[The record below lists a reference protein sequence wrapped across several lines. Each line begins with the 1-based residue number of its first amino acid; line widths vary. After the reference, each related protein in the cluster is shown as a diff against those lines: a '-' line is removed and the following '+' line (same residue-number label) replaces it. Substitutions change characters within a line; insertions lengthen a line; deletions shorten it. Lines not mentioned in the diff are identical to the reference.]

1 MQFIDEAM
9 ITVQAG
15 NGGGGCL
22 SFRREKYIERGGPD
36 GGNGGDGGDV
46 YLLGDESLNT
56 LIDFQYQQQY
66 RAKKGENGGGRN
78 KTGAGGESIYIKVPI
93 GTTVVDEDTQEVLYD
108 IEKVGEKA
116 LVARGGR
123 RGVGNAAFK
132 SSTNRS
138 PRQTTPGEPGE
149 YRSLRLQ
156 LKLIADVGLLGRPN
170 AGKSTLIS
178 RVSAAR
184 PKVAEYPFTTL
195 TPSLGIVKVALDS
208 SFVMAD
214 IPGLIEGA
222 SDGVGLGTRFLRHVA
237 RCKVLLHL
245 VDVNPEDASDPVTNI
260 SMIEEELA
268 RYSSY
273 LIQRPIWIIL
283 SKIDQLQADEIEN
296 LLERIKIS
304 HPGREVEMISSHAGQ
319 GIDVLL
325 NKLMPFLSRLGD
337 KMKDEQYAAA
347 QKDLERKITNDVLSR
362 SKSERD
368 AKHQRASD
376 DFDVE
381 VIHVND

>member
-1 MQFIDEAM
+1 MQFIDEAT

-56 LIDFQYQQQY
+56 LIDFQYQPQY

-93 GTTVVDEDTQEVLYD
+93 GTTVVDEDTQEILYD

-296 LLERIKIS
+296 LLERVKIS
-304 HPGREVEMISSHAGQ
+304 HPGREVQMISSHAGQ

-362 SKSERD
+362 SRSERD

>member
-1 MQFIDEAM
+1 MQFIDEAT

-56 LIDFQYQQQY
+56 LIDFQYQPQY

-93 GTTVVDEDTQEVLYD
+93 GTTVVDEDTQEILYD

-184 PKVAEYPFTTL
+184 PKIAEYPFTTL

-222 SDGVGLGTRFLRHVA
+222 SEGVGLGTRFLRHVA

-304 HPGREVEMISSHAGQ
+304 HPGREVEMISSHAGH

-325 NKLMPFLSRLGD
+325 NKLMPFLSRLAD

-362 SKSERD
+362 SKGERE

>member
-1 MQFIDEAM
+1 MQFIDEAT

-56 LIDFQYQQQY
+56 LIDFQYQPQY

-93 GTTVVDEDTQEVLYD
+93 GTTVVDEDTQEILYD

-138 PRQTTPGEPGE
+138 PCQTTPGEPGE

-184 PKVAEYPFTTL
+184 PKIAEYPFTTL

>member
-1 MQFIDEAM
+1 MQFIDEAT

-46 YLLGDESLNT
+46 FLLGDESLNT
-56 LIDFQYQQQY
+56 LIDFQYQPQY

-93 GTTVVDEDTQEVLYD
+93 GTTVVDEDTQEILYD
-108 IEKVGEKA
+108 IEKVGERA

-184 PKVAEYPFTTL
+184 PKIADYPFTTL

-222 SDGVGLGTRFLRHVA
+222 SEGVGLGTRFLRHVA

-337 KMKDEQYAAA
+337 KMKDEQFAVA

-376 DFDVE
+376 DSDVE

>member
-1 MQFIDEAM
+1 MQFIDEAT

-56 LIDFQYQQQY
+56 LIDFQYQPQY

-93 GTTVVDEDTQEVLYD
+93 GTTVVDEDTQEILYD

-184 PKVAEYPFTTL
+184 PKIAEYPFTTL

-362 SKSERD
+362 SKSERE

>member
-1 MQFIDEAM
+1 MQFIDEAT

-56 LIDFQYQQQY
+56 LIDFQYQPQY

-93 GTTVVDEDTQEVLYD
+93 GTTVVDEDTQEILYD

-296 LLERIKIS
+296 LLERVKIS

>member
-1 MQFIDEAM
+1 MQFIDEAT

-56 LIDFQYQQQY
+56 LIDFQYQPQY

-93 GTTVVDEDTQEVLYD
+93 GTTVVDEDTQEILYD

-268 RYSSY
+268 RYSPY

-296 LLERIKIS
+296 LLERVKIS

-319 GIDVLL
+319 GIDGLL

-376 DFDVE
+376 GFDVE

>member
-1 MQFIDEAM
+1 MQFIDEAT

-46 YLLGDESLNT
+46 FLLGDESLNT
-56 LIDFQYQQQY
+56 LIDFQYQPQY

-93 GTTVVDEDTQEVLYD
+93 GTTVVDEDTQEILYD

-184 PKVAEYPFTTL
+184 PKIADYPFTTL

-222 SDGVGLGTRFLRHVA
+222 SEGVGLGTRFLRHVA

-337 KMKDEQYAAA
+337 KMKDEQFAVA

-368 AKHQRASD
+368 AKQQRASD
-376 DFDVE
+376 DSDVE

>member
-1 MQFIDEAM
+1 MQFIDEAT

-56 LIDFQYQQQY
+56 LIDFQYQPQY

-93 GTTVVDEDTQEVLYD
+93 GTTVVDEDTQEILYD

-273 LIQRPIWIIL
+273 LMQRPIWIIL

>member
-1 MQFIDEAM
+1 MQFIDEAT

-56 LIDFQYQQQY
+56 LIDFQYQPQY

-93 GTTVVDEDTQEVLYD
+93 GTTVVDEDTQEILYD

-184 PKVAEYPFTTL
+184 PKIAEYPFTTL

-222 SDGVGLGTRFLRHVA
+222 SDGVGLGTRFLRHLA

-337 KMKDEQYAAA
+337 KMKDEQFAAA

-368 AKHQRASD
+368 AKHQRSSD
-376 DFDVE
+376 DVDVE

>member
-1 MQFIDEAM
+1 MQFIDEAT

-15 NGGGGCL
+15 NGGSGCL

-56 LIDFQYQQQY
+56 LIDFQYQPQY

-93 GTTVVDEDTQEVLYD
+93 GTTVVDEDTQEILYD

-184 PKVAEYPFTTL
+184 PKIAEYPFTTL

-222 SDGVGLGTRFLRHVA
+222 SEGVGLGTRFLRHVA

-337 KMKDEQYAAA
+337 KMKDEQFAAA

-362 SKSERD
+362 SKSERE

>member
-1 MQFIDEAM
+1 MQFIDEAT

-56 LIDFQYQQQY
+56 LIDFQYQPQY

-93 GTTVVDEDTQEVLYD
+93 GTTVVDEDTQEILYD

-184 PKVAEYPFTTL
+184 PKVADYPFTTL

>member
-1 MQFIDEAM
+1 MQFIDEAT

-56 LIDFQYQQQY
+56 LIDFQYQPQY

-93 GTTVVDEDTQEVLYD
+93 GTTVVDEDTQEILYD

-184 PKVAEYPFTTL
+184 PKIAEYPFTTL

-347 QKDLERKITNDVLSR
+347 QKDLERKITNDVLRR

-368 AKHQRASD
+368 AKHQGASD

>member
-1 MQFIDEAM
+1 MQFIDEAT

-56 LIDFQYQQQY
+56 LIDFQYQPQY

-93 GTTVVDEDTQEVLYD
+93 GTTVVDEDTQEILYD

-184 PKVAEYPFTTL
+184 PKIAEYPFTTL

-222 SDGVGLGTRFLRHVA
+222 SEGVGLGTRFLRHVA

-337 KMKDEQYAAA
+337 KMKDEQFAAA

-368 AKHQRASD
+368 AKQQRASD

>member
-1 MQFIDEAM
+1 MQFIDEAT

-56 LIDFQYQQQY
+56 LIDFQYQPQY

-93 GTTVVDEDTQEVLYD
+93 GTTVVDEDTQEILYD

-184 PKVAEYPFTTL
+184 PKIADYPFTTL

-222 SDGVGLGTRFLRHVA
+222 SEGVGLGTRFLRHVA

-245 VDVNPEDASDPVTNI
+245 VDVNPEDASDPVSNI

>member
-1 MQFIDEAM
+1 MQFIDEAT

-56 LIDFQYQQQY
+56 LIDFQYQPQY

-93 GTTVVDEDTQEVLYD
+93 GTTVVDEDTQEILYD
-108 IEKVGEKA
+108 IEKVGERA

-368 AKHQRASD
+368 AKQQRGSD

>member
-1 MQFIDEAM
+1 MQFIDEAT

-56 LIDFQYQQQY
+56 LIDFQYQPQY

-93 GTTVVDEDTQEVLYD
+93 GTTVVDEDTQEILYD

-184 PKVAEYPFTTL
+184 PKIAEYPFTTL

-245 VDVNPEDASDPVTNI
+245 VDVNPEDASDPISNI

-268 RYSSY
+268 RYSSH

-296 LLERIKIS
+296 LLERVKIS

-319 GIDVLL
+319 GIDGLL

-337 KMKDEQYAAA
+337 KMKDEKYAAA

>member
-1 MQFIDEAM
+1 MQFIDEAT

-56 LIDFQYQQQY
+56 LIDFQYQPQY
-66 RAKKGENGGGRN
+66 RAKRGENGGGRN

-93 GTTVVDEDTQEVLYD
+93 GTTVVDEDTQEILYD

-184 PKVAEYPFTTL
+184 PKIADYPFTTL

-296 LLERIKIS
+296 LLERVKIS

-337 KMKDEQYAAA
+337 KMKDEQFAAA

-362 SKSERD
+362 SKSERE

>member
-1 MQFIDEAM
+1 MQFIDEAT

-15 NGGGGCL
+15 NGGSGCL

-56 LIDFQYQQQY
+56 LIDFQYQPQY

-93 GTTVVDEDTQEVLYD
+93 GTTVVDEDTQEILYD

-184 PKVAEYPFTTL
+184 PKIADYPFTTL

-222 SDGVGLGTRFLRHVA
+222 SEGVGLGTRFLRHVA

-245 VDVNPEDASDPVTNI
+245 VDVNPDDASDPVTNI

-337 KMKDEQYAAA
+337 KMEDEQFAAA

-368 AKHQRASD
+368 AKQQRVPD

>member
-1 MQFIDEAM
+1 MQFIDEAT

-56 LIDFQYQQQY
+56 LIDFQYQPQY

-93 GTTVVDEDTQEVLYD
+93 GTTVVDEDTQEILYD

-184 PKVAEYPFTTL
+184 PKIADYPFTTL

-222 SDGVGLGTRFLRHVA
+222 AEGVGLGTRFLRHVA

-260 SMIEEELA
+260 YMIEEELA

-337 KMKDEQYAAA
+337 KMKDEQFAAA

-368 AKHQRASD
+368 AKLQRASD

>member
-1 MQFIDEAM
+1 MQFIDEAT

-56 LIDFQYQQQY
+56 LIDFQYQPQY

-93 GTTVVDEDTQEVLYD
+93 GTTVVDEDTQEILYD

-184 PKVAEYPFTTL
+184 PKIAEYPFTTL

-337 KMKDEQYAAA
+337 KMKDEQFAAA

-362 SKSERD
+362 SKSERE

>member
-1 MQFIDEAM
+1 MQFIDEAT

-56 LIDFQYQQQY
+56 LIDFQYQPQY

-184 PKVAEYPFTTL
+184 PKIADYPFTTL

-325 NKLMPFLSRLGD
+325 DKLMPFLSRLGD
-337 KMKDEQYAAA
+337 KMKDEQFAAA

-368 AKHQRASD
+368 AKQQRSFN

>member
-1 MQFIDEAM
+1 MQFIDEAV

-56 LIDFQYQQQY
+56 LIDFQYQPQY

-78 KTGAGGESIYIKVPI
+78 KTGAGGESIYIRVPI
-93 GTTVVDEDTQEVLYD
+93 GTTVVDEDTQEILYD

-337 KMKDEQYAAA
+337 KMKDEQFAAA

-362 SKSERD
+362 SKSERES
-368 AKHQRASD
+368 KQQRASD

>member
-1 MQFIDEAM
+1 MQFIDEAT

-56 LIDFQYQQQY
+56 LIDFQYQPQY

-93 GTTVVDEDTQEVLYD
+93 GTTVVDEDTQEILYD

-184 PKVAEYPFTTL
+184 PKIAEYPFTTL

-362 SKSERD
+362 SKSERE
-368 AKHQRASD
+368 AKHQRAFD

>member
-1 MQFIDEAM
+1 MQFIDEAT

-56 LIDFQYQQQY
+56 LIDFQYQPQY

-93 GTTVVDEDTQEVLYD
+93 GTTVVDEDTQEILYD

-138 PRQTTPGEPGE
+138 PRQTTPGEPGQ

-184 PKVAEYPFTTL
+184 PKIADYPFTTL

>member
-1 MQFIDEAM
+1 MQFIDEAT

-56 LIDFQYQQQY
+56 LIDFQYQPQY
-66 RAKKGENGGGRN
+66 RAKKGKNGGGRN

-93 GTTVVDEDTQEVLYD
+93 GTTVVDEDTQEILYD

-368 AKHQRASD
+368 AKHQRASG

>member
-1 MQFIDEAM
+1 MQFIDEAT

-56 LIDFQYQQQY
+56 LIDFQYQPQY

-93 GTTVVDEDTQEVLYD
+93 GTTVVDEDTQEILYD

-156 LKLIADVGLLGRPN
+156 LKLIADVGLLGLPN

-184 PKVAEYPFTTL
+184 PKIAEYPFTTL

>member
-1 MQFIDEAM
+1 MQFIDEAT

-15 NGGGGCL
+15 NGGSGCL

-56 LIDFQYQQQY
+56 LIDFQYQPQY

-93 GTTVVDEDTQEVLYD
+93 GTTVVDEDTQEILYD

-184 PKVAEYPFTTL
+184 PKIADYPFTTL

-222 SDGVGLGTRFLRHVA
+222 SEGVGLGTRFLRHVA

-245 VDVNPEDASDPVTNI
+245 VDVNPDDASDPVTNI

-337 KMKDEQYAAA
+337 EMEDEQFAAA

-368 AKHQRASD
+368 AKQQRAPD

>member
-1 MQFIDEAM
+1 MQFIDEAT

-56 LIDFQYQQQY
+56 LIDFQYQPQY
-66 RAKKGENGGGRN
+66 RAKKGEDGGGRN

-93 GTTVVDEDTQEVLYD
+93 GTTVVDEDTQEILYD
-108 IEKVGEKA
+108 IENVGEKA

-184 PKVAEYPFTTL
+184 PKIAEYPFTTL

>member
-1 MQFIDEAM
+1 MQFIDEAT

-15 NGGGGCL
+15 DGGGGCL

-56 LIDFQYQQQY
+56 LIDFQYQPQY

-93 GTTVVDEDTQEVLYD
+93 GTTVVDEDTQEILYD

-184 PKVAEYPFTTL
+184 PKIAEYPFTTL

>member
-1 MQFIDEAM
+1 MQFIDEAT

-15 NGGGGCL
+15 NGGSGCL

-56 LIDFQYQQQY
+56 LIDFQYQPQY

-93 GTTVVDEDTQEVLYD
+93 GTTVVDEDTREILYD
-108 IEKVGEKA
+108 IEKIGEKA

-184 PKVAEYPFTTL
+184 PKIADYPFTTL

-245 VDVNPEDASDPVTNI
+245 VDVNPDDASDPVTNI

-337 KMKDEQYAAA
+337 EMEDEQFAAA

-368 AKHQRASD
+368 AKQQNASD

>member
-1 MQFIDEAM
+1 MQFIDEAT

-56 LIDFQYQQQY
+56 LIDFQYQPQY

-184 PKVAEYPFTTL
+184 PKIADYPFTTL

-268 RYSSY
+268 RYSPY

-337 KMKDEQYAAA
+337 KMKDEQFAAA

-362 SKSERD
+362 SKSERE

>member
-1 MQFIDEAM
+1 MQFIDEAT

-56 LIDFQYQQQY
+56 LIDFQYQPQY

-93 GTTVVDEDTQEVLYD
+93 GTTVVDEDTQEILYD

-184 PKVAEYPFTTL
+184 PKIADYPFTTL

-222 SDGVGLGTRFLRHVA
+222 SEGVGLGTRFLRHVA

-245 VDVNPEDASDPVTNI
+245 VEVNPDDASDPVTNI

-337 KMKDEQYAAA
+337 KMKDEQFAAA
-347 QKDLERKITNDVLSR
+347 QKDLERKITNDVLIR

-368 AKHQRASD
+368 AKQQRASD

>member
-1 MQFIDEAM
+1 MQFIDEAT

-56 LIDFQYQQQY
+56 LIDFQYQPQY

-93 GTTVVDEDTQEVLYD
+93 GTTVVDEDTQEILYD

-296 LLERIKIS
+296 LLERVKIS

-337 KMKDEQYAAA
+337 KMKDEQFAAA

-368 AKHQRASD
+368 AKHQRASG

>member
-1 MQFIDEAM
+1 MQFIDEAT

-36 GGNGGDGGDV
+36 GGNGWDGGDV

-56 LIDFQYQQQY
+56 LIDFQYQPQY
-66 RAKKGENGGGRN
+66 RAKKGENGGSRN

-93 GTTVVDEDTQEVLYD
+93 GTTVVDEDTQEILYD
-108 IEKVGEKA
+108 IEKIGEKA

-184 PKVAEYPFTTL
+184 PKIADYPFTTL

-260 SMIEEELA
+260 SMIEEELS

-337 KMKDEQYAAA
+337 KMKDEQFAAA

-362 SKSERD
+362 SQSERD
-368 AKHQRASD
+368 VRLQKASD

>member
-1 MQFIDEAM
+1 MQFIDEAT

-56 LIDFQYQQQY
+56 LIDFQYQPQY

-184 PKVAEYPFTTL
+184 PKIADYPFTTL

-260 SMIEEELA
+260 SLIEEELA

-362 SKSERD
+362 SKSERE

>member
-1 MQFIDEAM
+1 MQFIDEAT

-15 NGGGGCL
+15 NGGSGCL

-46 YLLGDESLNT
+46 YLIGDESLNT
-56 LIDFQYQQQY
+56 LIDFQYQPQY

-93 GTTVVDEDTQEVLYD
+93 GTTVVDEDTQEILYD

-184 PKVAEYPFTTL
+184 PKIADYPFTTL

-222 SDGVGLGTRFLRHVA
+222 SEGVGLGTRFLRHVA

-245 VDVNPEDASDPVTNI
+245 VDVNPDDASDPVTNI

-337 KMKDEQYAAA
+337 KMKDEQFAAA

-368 AKHQRASD
+368 AKQQRAPD

>member
-1 MQFIDEAM
+1 MQFIDEAT

-15 NGGGGCL
+15 NGGSGCL

-56 LIDFQYQQQY
+56 LIDFQYQPQY
-66 RAKKGENGGGRN
+66 RAQKGENGGGRN

-93 GTTVVDEDTQEVLYD
+93 GTTVVDEDTQEILYD

-184 PKVAEYPFTTL
+184 PKIADYPFTTL

-222 SDGVGLGTRFLRHVA
+222 SEGVGLGTRFLRHVA

-245 VDVNPEDASDPVTNI
+245 VDVNPDDASDPVTNI

-337 KMKDEQYAAA
+337 KMKDEQFAAA

-368 AKHQRASD
+368 AKQQRAPD

>member
-1 MQFIDEAM
+1 MQFIDEAT

-56 LIDFQYQQQY
+56 LIDFQYQPQY

-78 KTGAGGESIYIKVPI
+78 KTGAGGESIYIRVPI
-93 GTTVVDEDTQEVLYD
+93 GTTVVDEDTQEILYD

-184 PKVAEYPFTTL
+184 PKIAEYPFTTL

-337 KMKDEQYAAA
+337 KMKDEQFAAA

-362 SKSERD
+362 SKSERE

>member
-1 MQFIDEAM
+1 MQFIDEAT

-56 LIDFQYQQQY
+56 LIDFQYQPQY

-93 GTTVVDEDTQEVLYD
+93 GTTVVDEDTQEILYD

-184 PKVAEYPFTTL
+184 PKIAEYPFTTL

-283 SKIDQLQADEIEN
+283 SKIDQLQADEMEN
-296 LLERIKIS
+296 LLERIKTS
-304 HPGREVEMISSHAGQ
+304 HPGREIGMISSHAGQ
-319 GIDVLL
+319 GIDALL
-325 NKLMPFLSRLGD
+325 NKLMPFLSRLDD
-337 KMKDEQYAAA
+337 KMKDEEFAAT
-347 QKDLERKITNDVLSR
+347 QKDLERKITKDVISR
-362 SKSERD
+362 SKRERD
-368 AKHQRASD
+368 AKQQTASN
-376 DFDVE
+376 DFDME